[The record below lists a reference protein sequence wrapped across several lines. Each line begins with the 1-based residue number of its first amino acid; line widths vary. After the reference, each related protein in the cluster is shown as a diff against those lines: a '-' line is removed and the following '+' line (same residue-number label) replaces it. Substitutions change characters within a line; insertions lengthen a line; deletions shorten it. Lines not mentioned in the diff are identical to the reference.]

1 MSKYLSLV
9 FLYNR
14 AGSRKILLIASIIPL
29 CFLAIFLVRIGDP
42 TQASSYMLME
52 RAFGGVWGVLVVIAV
67 YLLGY
72 SAVVNAINGKKA
84 LKASHSTT
92 GYTIR
97 RMSISPISSYFV
109 MFGYYIAIIL
119 IFWGLAVASL
129 YFIGKAGLTL
139 TGAEGIQTKIALGLL
154 RTKVGAALIPMAH
167 PIIIVFPLI

>member
-14 AGSRKILLIASIIPL
+14 AGARKILLIASIIPL
-29 CFLAIFLVRIGDP
+29 CFLAIFLVRIGNPAD
-42 TQASSYMLME
+42 ASSYMLME
-52 RAFGGVWGVLVVIAV
+52 RAFGGVWGVLVIVAV

-97 RMSISPISSYFV
+97 RMNISPISSYFV

-129 YFIGKAGLTL
+129 Y
-139 TGAEGIQTKIALGLL
+139 
-154 RTKVGAALIPMAH
+154 
-167 PIIIVFPLI
+167 